1 MIKFNQL
8 HCSAIKKQHSKKYV
22 FNAVNTIMFLGFL
35 FITGLNGYSQ
45 TKAKDKLLDGKTF
58 QVTFTE
64 QGKKK
69 DAPAA
74 DEILFRLDKI
84 NSNYM
89 LKENNFTAS
98 AYSATADSTSGTSI
112 ISFSSDSKNADNDK
126 LKWEGTVNGE
136 NIQGKATM
144 TDKKGNIKKEY
155 AFSGKLKVYRK
166 K

>member
-1 MIKFNQL
+1 MIQFNRS
-8 HCSAIKKQHSKKYV
+8 HKSRNSKKL
-22 FNAVNTIMFLGFL
+22 FNKIIAICMLGFL
-35 FITGLNGYSQ
+35 FIPGIELYSQ
-45 TKAKDKLLDGKTF
+45 VKAKDKLLEGKTF

-69 DAPAA
+69 AEPAA
-74 DEILFRLDKI
+74 DEILFRTDKI

-98 AYSATADSTSGTSI
+98 SYTATVDSTSGSPV

-126 LKWEGTVNGE
+126 LNWSGTIKGE
-136 NIQGKATM
+136 SIEGKASM
-144 TDKKGNIKKEY
+144 TDKKGNPKKEY
-155 AFSGKLKVYRK
+155 TFTGKLKVYRK